1 MLVSERMPS
10 LKSAPQSLG
19 TQKSQSVK
27 FLNKQ
32 QIKPDNKTII
42 TLLNIWKMQ
51 KQKTRPVLALS

>member
-42 TLLNIWKMQ
+42 TLLNI
-51 KQKTRPVLALS
+51 